1 MTDHP
6 ATADADPSANTAL
19 STSANTGFA
28 IDIVCEDGCEPYP
41 GWGEDDTR
49 ALAEFLLQKLRMA
62 AGSDISV
69 AFVGEKEME
78 RLHVQWLDEPGPTD
92 VMSFPMD
99 ELVPGDGRAGSLGD
113 VVICGSVAARQA
125 QAAGHSMRDEVEL
138 LFTHG
143 VLHLLGHDH
152 QEPAEHE
159 VMFGL
164 QADLLKSWR
173 EENNS

>member
-1 MTDHP
+1 MSEHP
-6 ATADADPSANTAL
+6 AAAAANA
-19 STSANTGFA
+19 AQAAVGFA

-41 GWGEDDTR
+41 QWNESDTR
-49 ALAEFLLQKLRMA
+49 ALAEFLLSELRMA

-69 AFVGEKEME
+69 AFVGEVEME
-78 RLHVQWLDEPGPTD
+78 RLHIQWLDEPGPTD

-99 ELVPGDGRAGSLGD
+99 ELVPGDERVGSLGD
-113 VVICGSVAARQA
+113 VVLCGTVAARQA
-125 QAAGHSMRDEVEL
+125 EAAGHSVRDEVEL

-152 QEPAEHE
+152 QEPDEHE

-164 QADLLKSWR
+164 QAHLLALWR
-173 EENNS
+173 EEKSR

>member
-1 MTDHP
+1 
-6 ATADADPSANTAL
+6 
-19 STSANTGFA
+19 
-28 IDIVCEDGCEPYP
+28 
-41 GWGEDDTR
+41 
-49 ALAEFLLQKLRMA
+49 MA

-99 ELVPGDGRAGSLGD
+99 ELVPGDERAGSLGD

-125 QAAGHSMRDEVEL
+125 QAAGHSIRDEVEL